1 MKAMAMKAKVAR
13 GSERRPAAKAGRGF
27 SAPVLALLRASR
39 MLAIRAG
46 SDHRFIGIWF
56 VMVGDRVFVR
66 PYYDEPTGWYRAFQK
81 DPRGAITLG
90 KNKREIPVR
99 ARTARG
105 SGLFDKVDASYA
117 SKYDTAASRKWV
129 LGFHQPRRRKTTT
142 ELRPR

>member
-1 MKAMAMKAKVAR
+1 
-13 GSERRPAAKAGRGF
+13 
-27 SAPVLALLRASR
+27 

-46 SDHRFIGIWF
+46 ADHRFTGIWF

-81 DPRGAITLG
+81 DPRGAITVG
-90 KNKREIPVR
+90 EREIAVH

-105 SGLFDKVDASYA
+105 SGLFDKVDAAYA
-117 SKYDTAASRKWV
+117 SKYNTAASQKWV
-129 LGFHQPRRRKTTT
+129 RGFHQARRRKTTT

>member
-1 MKAMAMKAKVAR
+1 MKARTPK
-13 GSERRPAAKAGRGF
+13 GRPAKSTFPPR
-27 SAPVLALLRASR
+27 VLALMRGSR
-39 MLAIRAG
+39 MLGIRAG
-46 SDHRFIGIWF
+46 AAGDHRFTGIWF

-66 PYYDEPTGWYRAFQK
+66 PYYDEPTGWYRAFRK

-90 KNKREIPVR
+90 KDKREIPVR

-105 SGLFDKVDASYA
+105 SSLFDKVDAAYA

-129 LGFHQPRRRKTTT
+129 RGFHQTRRRKTTT